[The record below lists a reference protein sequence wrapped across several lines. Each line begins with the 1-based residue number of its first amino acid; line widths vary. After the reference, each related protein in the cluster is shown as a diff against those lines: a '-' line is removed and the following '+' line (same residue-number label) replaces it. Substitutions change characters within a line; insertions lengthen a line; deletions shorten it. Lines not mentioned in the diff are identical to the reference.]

1 MKMSKEQ
8 DKIIYDGQNRCRRC
22 DRPLSDPN
30 DIYGW
35 RCAQIV
41 GLDNYQKVVATLDDD
56 ALKGYNAYVSTY
68 FAEEDKL
75 VDNYDGKIEK
85 VAWTD
90 SVKEGAEWMGDKLY
104 DAWNWGEDNIWK
116 GIASGMK
123 SVGYELTAD
132 LLSLAASGSG
142 NIYEKTSGSYASN
155 LLKND
160 KGISQ
165 KVNDIIW
172 ERGTSQGNR
181 YISTEPV
188 SYKIPLG
195 NGDLGA
201 ALHNVELQVDA
212 VQLNN
217 GVWYANVTVTDTF
230 DFTEFVN
237 PLRQDSVVKGVLWAA
252 NDVAYFDTKWGLL
265 DSVDVKI
272 KFSDLY

>member
-1 MKMSKEQ
+1 MSKENQ
-8 DKIIYDGQNRCRRC
+8 NKKYDGQNRCRRC

-41 GLDNYQKVVATLDDD
+41 GANKYNEIASMLDEDSLNV
-56 ALKGYNAYVSTY
+56 YNAYVSTY
-68 FAEEDKL
+68 L
-75 VDNYDGKIEK
+75 VDDNKTITDNSGKLEK
-85 VAWTD
+85 VAWMD
-90 SVKEGAEWMGDKLY
+90 SVKEGAEWIGNKLY

-116 GIASGMK
+116 GIAAGMK
-123 SVGYELTAD
+123 AVGYELTAD

-172 ERGTSQGNR
+172 ERGTSQGKR
-181 YISTEPV
+181 YISTEPIW
-188 SYKIPLG
+188 YKIPLG

-201 ALHNVELQVDA
+201 ALHNVNIQVDA
-212 VQLNN
+212 IQQNN
-217 GVWYANVTVTDTF
+217 GVWYANVTVTDKF

-237 PLRQDSVVKGVLWAA
+237 PLSQDSVVKGILWAA
-252 NDVAYFDTKWGLL
+252 NDIAYFDTKWGLL

-272 KFSDLY
+272 KFSDFY

>member
-1 MKMSKEQ
+1 MSKENQ
-8 DKIIYDGQNRCRRC
+8 NKKYDGQNRCRRC

-41 GLDNYQKVVATLDDD
+41 GANKYNEIASMLDEDSLNV
-56 ALKGYNAYVSTY
+56 YNAYVSTY
-68 FAEEDKL
+68 L
-75 VDNYDGKIEK
+75 VDDNKTITDNSGKLEK
-85 VAWTD
+85 VAWMD
-90 SVKEGAEWMGDKLY
+90 SVKEGAEWIGNKLY

-116 GIASGMK
+116 GIAAGMK
-123 SVGYELTAD
+123 AVGYELTAD

-172 ERGTSQGNR
+172 ERGTSQGKR
-181 YISTEPV
+181 YISTEPIW
-188 SYKIPLG
+188 YKIPLG

-201 ALHNVELQVDA
+201 ALHNVNIQVDA
-212 VQLNN
+212 IQQNN
-217 GVWYANVTVTDTF
+217 GVWYAKVTVTDKF

-237 PLRQDSVVKGVLWAA
+237 PLSQDSVVKGILWAA
-252 NDVAYFDTKWGLL
+252 NDIAYFDTKWGLL

-272 KFSDLY
+272 KFSNFY

>member
-1 MKMSKEQ
+1 MSKENQ
-8 DKIIYDGQNRCRRC
+8 NKKYDGQNRCRRC

-41 GLDNYQKVVATLDDD
+41 GTNKYNEIASMLDEDSLNV
-56 ALKGYNAYVSTY
+56 YNAYVSTY
-68 FAEEDKL
+68 L
-75 VDNYDGKIEK
+75 VDDNKTITDNSGKLEK
-85 VAWTD
+85 VAWMD
-90 SVKEGAEWMGDKLY
+90 SVKEGAEWIGNKLY

-116 GIASGMK
+116 GIAAGMK
-123 SVGYELTAD
+123 AVGYELTAD

-172 ERGTSQGNR
+172 ERGTSQGKR
-181 YISTEPV
+181 YISTEPIW
-188 SYKIPLG
+188 YKIPLG

-201 ALHNVELQVDA
+201 ALHNVNIQVDA
-212 VQLNN
+212 IQQNN
-217 GVWYANVTVTDTF
+217 GVWYANVTVTDKF

-237 PLRQDSVVKGVLWAA
+237 PLSQDSVVKGILWAA
-252 NDVAYFDTKWGLL
+252 NDIAYFDTKWGLL

-272 KFSDLY
+272 KFSNFY

>member
-1 MKMSKEQ
+1 MGVNKYNEIANMLDENSLKE
-8 DKIIYDGQNRCRRC
+8 
-22 DRPLSDPN
+22 
-30 DIYGW
+30 
-35 RCAQIV
+35 
-41 GLDNYQKVVATLDDD
+41 
-56 ALKGYNAYVSTY
+56 YNAYVSNY
-68 FAEEDKL
+68 L
-75 VDNYDGKIEK
+75 VGDEKVVANSNGKIEK

-90 SVKEGAEWMGDKLY
+90 SLKKGTEWMSDKLY

-116 GIASGMK
+116 GIAAGMK
-123 SVGYELTAD
+123 AVGYELTAD

-172 ERGTSQGNR
+172 ERGTSQGKR
-181 YISTEPV
+181 YISTEPI
-188 SYKIPLG
+188 SYEIPLG

-201 ALHNVELQVDA
+201 ALHIVDIQVDA
-212 VQLNN
+212 IQQNN

-230 DFTEFVN
+230 DFTECVN
-237 PLRQDSVVKGVLWAA
+237 PFKQDSIVRGILWAA
-252 NDVAYFDTKWGLL
+252 NDIAYYDTKWGLL

-272 KFSDLY
+272 KFSDFY

>member
-1 MKMSKEQ
+1 MPKENKK
-8 DKIIYDGQNRCRRC
+8 KIIDGQNRCRRC
-22 DRPLSDPN
+22 DRPLSNPN

-41 GLDNYQKVVATLDDD
+41 GLNKYNEIANMLDENS
-56 ALKGYNAYVSTY
+56 LNVYNTYVSTY
-68 FAEEDKL
+68 LSEDDKAFA
-75 VDNYDGKIEK
+75 DNSSKIQK

-90 SVKEGAEWMGDKLY
+90 SVKEGAEWIGDKLY

-116 GIASGMK
+116 GIAAGMK
-123 SVGYELTAD
+123 AVGYELTAD

-142 NIYEKTSGSYASN
+142 NICEKTSGSYASD

-172 ERGTSQGNR
+172 ERGTSQR
-181 YISTEPV
+181 KSYISTEPI

-201 ALHNVELQVDA
+201 A
-212 VQLNN
+212 
-217 GVWYANVTVTDTF
+217 
-230 DFTEFVN
+230 
-237 PLRQDSVVKGVLWAA
+237 
-252 NDVAYFDTKWGLL
+252 NDIAYFDTKWGLL

-272 KFSDLY
+272 KFSDFY

>member
-1 MKMSKEQ
+1 MSKENQ
-8 DKIIYDGQNRCRRC
+8 NKKYDGQNRCRRC

-41 GLDNYQKVVATLDDD
+41 GANKYNEIASMLDEDSLNV
-56 ALKGYNAYVSTY
+56 YNAYVSTY
-68 FAEEDKL
+68 L
-75 VDNYDGKIEK
+75 VDDNKTITGNSGKLEK
-85 VAWTD
+85 VAWMD
-90 SVKEGAEWMGDKLY
+90 SVKEGAEWIGNKLY

-116 GIASGMK
+116 GIAAGMK
-123 SVGYELTAD
+123 AVGYELTAD

-172 ERGTSQGNR
+172 ERGTSQGKR
-181 YISTEPV
+181 YISTEPIW
-188 SYKIPLG
+188 YKIPLG

-201 ALHNVELQVDA
+201 ALHNVNIQVDA
-212 VQLNN
+212 IQQNN
-217 GVWYANVTVTDTF
+217 GVWYANVTVTDKF

-237 PLRQDSVVKGVLWAA
+237 PLSQDSVVKGILWAA
-252 NDVAYFDTKWGLL
+252 NDIAYFDTKWGLL

-272 KFSDLY
+272 KFSNFY

>member
-1 MKMSKEQ
+1 MSKENQ
-8 DKIIYDGQNRCRRC
+8 NKKYDGQNRCRRC

-41 GLDNYQKVVATLDDD
+41 GANKYNEIASMLDEDSLNV
-56 ALKGYNAYVSTY
+56 YNAYVSTY
-68 FAEEDKL
+68 LVEDDKTFA
-75 VDNYDGKIEK
+75 DNSGKFEK
-85 VAWTD
+85 VAWMD
-90 SVKEGAEWMGDKLY
+90 SVKEGAEWIGNKLY

-116 GIASGMK
+116 GIAAGMK
-123 SVGYELTAD
+123 VVGYELTAD

-172 ERGTSQGNR
+172 ERGTSQGKR
-181 YISTEPV
+181 YISTEPIW
-188 SYKIPLG
+188 YKIPLG

-201 ALHNVELQVDA
+201 GLHNVNIQVDA
-212 VQLNN
+212 IQQNN
-217 GVWYANVTVTDTF
+217 GVWYANVTVTDKF

-237 PLRQDSVVKGVLWAA
+237 PLSQDSVVKGILWAA
-252 NDVAYFDTKWGLL
+252 NDIAYFDTKWGLL

-272 KFSDLY
+272 RFSDFY

>member
-1 MKMSKEQ
+1 MSNENQNK
-8 DKIIYDGQNRCRRC
+8 KYDGQNRCRRC

-41 GLDNYQKVVATLDDD
+41 GANKYNEIASMLDEDSLNV
-56 ALKGYNAYVSTY
+56 YNAYVSTY
-68 FAEEDKL
+68 L
-75 VDNYDGKIEK
+75 VDDNKTITDNSGKLEK
-85 VAWTD
+85 VAWMD
-90 SVKEGAEWMGDKLY
+90 SVKEGAEWIGNKLY

-116 GIASGMK
+116 GIAAGMK
-123 SVGYELTAD
+123 AVGYELTAD
-132 LLSLAASGSG
+132 LLSLSASGSG

-172 ERGTSQGNR
+172 ERGTSQGKR
-181 YISTEPV
+181 YISTEPIW
-188 SYKIPLG
+188 YKIPLG

-201 ALHNVELQVDA
+201 ALHNVNIQVDA
-212 VQLNN
+212 IQQNN
-217 GVWYANVTVTDTF
+217 GVWYANVTVTDKF

-237 PLRQDSVVKGVLWAA
+237 PLSQDSVVKGILWAA
-252 NDVAYFDTKWGLL
+252 NDIAYFDTKWGLL

-272 KFSDLY
+272 KFSNFY

>member
-1 MKMSKEQ
+1 MSKENQ
-8 DKIIYDGQNRCRRC
+8 NKKYDGQNRCRRC

-41 GLDNYQKVVATLDDD
+41 GANKYNEIASMLDEDSLNV
-56 ALKGYNAYVSTY
+56 YNAYVSTY
-68 FAEEDKL
+68 L
-75 VDNYDGKIEK
+75 VDDNKTITDNSGKLEK
-85 VAWTD
+85 VAWMD
-90 SVKEGAEWMGDKLY
+90 SVKEGAEWIGNKLY
-104 DAWNWGEDNIWK
+104 DAWNWGEDNVWK
-116 GIASGMK
+116 GIAAGMK
-123 SVGYELTAD
+123 AVGYELTAD

-172 ERGTSQGNR
+172 ERGTSQGKR
-181 YISTEPV
+181 YISTEPIW
-188 SYKIPLG
+188 YKIPLG

-201 ALHNVELQVDA
+201 ALHNVNIQVDA
-212 VQLNN
+212 IQQNN
-217 GVWYANVTVTDTF
+217 GVWYANVTVTDKF

-237 PLRQDSVVKGVLWAA
+237 PLSQDSVVKGILWAA
-252 NDVAYFDTKWGLL
+252 NDIAYFDTKWGLL

-272 KFSDLY
+272 KFSDFY

>member
-1 MKMSKEQ
+1 MSKENQ
-8 DKIIYDGQNRCRRC
+8 NKKYDGQNRCRRC
-22 DRPLSDPN
+22 NRPLSDPN

-41 GLDNYQKVVATLDDD
+41 GANKYNEIASMLDEDSLNV
-56 ALKGYNAYVSTY
+56 YNAYVSTY
-68 FAEEDKL
+68 L
-75 VDNYDGKIEK
+75 VDDNKTITDNSGKLEK
-85 VAWTD
+85 VAWMD
-90 SVKEGAEWMGDKLY
+90 SVKEGAEWIGNKLY

-116 GIASGMK
+116 GIAAGMK
-123 SVGYELTAD
+123 AVGYELTAD

-172 ERGTSQGNR
+172 ERGTSQGKR
-181 YISTEPV
+181 YISTEPIW
-188 SYKIPLG
+188 YKIPLG

-201 ALHNVELQVDA
+201 ALHNVNIQVDA
-212 VQLNN
+212 IQQNN
-217 GVWYANVTVTDTF
+217 GVWYANVTVTDKF

-237 PLRQDSVVKGVLWAA
+237 PLSQDSVVKGILWAA
-252 NDVAYFDTKWGLL
+252 NDIAYFDTKWGLL

-272 KFSDLY
+272 KFSNFY

>member
-1 MKMSKEQ
+1 MSKENQ
-8 DKIIYDGQNRCRRC
+8 NKKYDGQNRCRRC

-30 DIYGW
+30 DVYGW

-41 GLDNYQKVVATLDDD
+41 GANKYNEIASMLDENSLNV
-56 ALKGYNAYVSTY
+56 YNAYVSTY
-68 FAEEDKL
+68 L
-75 VDNYDGKIEK
+75 VDDNKTITDNSGKLEK
-85 VAWTD
+85 VAWMD
-90 SVKEGAEWMGDKLY
+90 SVKEGAEWIGNKLY

-116 GIASGMK
+116 GIAAGMK
-123 SVGYELTAD
+123 AVGYELTAD

-172 ERGTSQGNR
+172 ERGTSQGKR
-181 YISTEPV
+181 YISTEPIW
-188 SYKIPLG
+188 YKIPLG

-201 ALHNVELQVDA
+201 ALHNVNMQVNA
-212 VQLNN
+212 VQQND

-237 PLRQDSVVKGVLWAA
+237 PLSQDSVVKGILWAA
-252 NDVAYFDTKWGLL
+252 NDIAYYDTKWGLL
-265 DSVDVKI
+265 DSVDIKI
-272 KFSDLY
+272 RFSDFY